1 MALGPCTASCGLGYA
16 CSADV
21 FNSQCCPVV
30 DYTNPQNILGP
41 SMGGLCPV
49 GYVVVYTTPEVPGV
63 CSPDKQVGLC
73 TSSVCPAGFTCNQYA
88 AIDFSHLYR
97 FQTEFFTCEQ
107 IDEQPMNFAAFLEI
121 AKEEHNSGDELT
133 EIIKALK
140 GFDRNGSRS
149 IPAKELRSILTSI
162 GERMSHQEVDLVLE
176 RVCRLSYR
184 FQPWLLI
191 LFTFLFIIIILYVG
205 LGSTF
210 DKFRSIC

>member
-41 SMGGLCPV
+41 SMGGMCPI

-88 AIDFSHLYR
+88 
-97 FQTEFFTCEQ
+97 
-107 IDEQPMNFAAFLEI
+107 
-121 AKEEHNSGDELT
+121 G
-133 EIIKALK
+133 
-140 GFDRNGSRS
+140 
-149 IPAKELRSILTSI
+149 
-162 GERMSHQEVDLVLE
+162 
-176 RVCRLSYR
+176 VCC
-184 FQPWLLI
+184 P
-191 LFTFLFIIIILYVG
+191 
-205 LGSTF
+205 
-210 DKFRSIC
+210 